1 MSYDCISQRIFYED
15 QTCNV
20 PLFGWQKVHLQTLDL
35 WKLYLQ
41 NWCLQAR
48 IPAGSNTC
56 RIENLQIWIP
66 AESKTCGI
74 EYLQN
79 WIPAELNTCKH
90 ENLQN
95 RIPAELKTFRNKAF
109 KLKYLQLW
117 IPADLNTCSIE
128 KSAELNACEIKYLQK
143 RIEYLQNQ
151 IPAELNTIRIIFME
165 NQLPNGGNCQKNPNI
180 LYKDQSTQMTSVKL
194 TGEQH
199 FQILSMT
206 CSCFDILF
214 YSKFNRWVS

>member
-1 MSYDCISQRIFYED
+1 MNIARGRISLWNAQPVGY
-15 QTCNV
+15 
-20 PLFGWQKVHLQTLDL
+20 GWQTVHLQTLDL

-180 LYKDQSTQMTSVKL
+180 LHKDQSTQMTSEAVRGCPRPFKAARDL
-194 TGEQH
+194 
-199 FQILSMT
+199 
-206 CSCFDILF
+206 
-214 YSKFNRWVS
+214 N